1 MGSLPGLAI
10 YFNSHSEHLGL
21 AFGNEQG
28 PFFCFVVKSSI
39 ASSLETW
46 LGEHD
51 AVEVPTSNFKEEVVT
66 LQAWAEPKSNKNDL
80 MHKRLKE
87 KDRSY

>member
-1 MGSLPGLAI
+1 M
-10 YFNSHSEHLGL
+10 
-21 AFGNEQG
+21 
-28 PFFCFVVKSSI
+28 

-66 LQAWAEPKSNKNDL
+66 LQAWAEPKGNKNDL